1 LSPLRL
7 SAKPVCRP
15 GAVKSLS
22 HQTTRKP
29 PAAMLVV
36 AGKTNLRGLPS
47 SVRLHPPRLTAL
59 PLVLQS
65 SIQSGN
71 FRPFVTAPALS
82 AMTSFNRTAPGGG
95 GAVRLPGEPVLLVLA
110 RQLAGSSSSPEGSI
124 ISSDEPASRAAA
136 GQPVAAA

>member
-1 LSPLRL
+1 
-7 SAKPVCRP
+7 
-15 GAVKSLS
+15 
-22 HQTTRKP
+22 
-29 PAAMLVV
+29 MLVV

-82 AMTSFNRTAPGGG
+82 PMTSSPRPAPGSPTAPPPP
-95 GAVRLPGEPVLLVLA
+95 GAVR
-110 RQLAGSSSSPEGSI
+110 SH
-124 ISSDEPASRAAA
+124 PALTVGAPPAPTAQPPRSLTRPSRR
-136 GQPVAAA
+136 G